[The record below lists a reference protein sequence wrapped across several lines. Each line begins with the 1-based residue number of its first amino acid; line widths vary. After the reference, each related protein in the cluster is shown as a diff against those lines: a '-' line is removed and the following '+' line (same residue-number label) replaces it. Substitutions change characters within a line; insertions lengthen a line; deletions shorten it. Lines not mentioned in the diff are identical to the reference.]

1 MKAILQK
8 REEVEDYVLP
18 KTKTAKY
25 ITSYEVLPH
34 REIWEA
40 RENCNFDR

>member
-8 REEVEDYVLP
+8 REKVKDYVLP
-18 KTKTAKY
+18 KTAKY
-25 ITSYEVLPH
+25 ITSYQVLPH

-40 RENCNFDR
+40 HENCNFDR